1 MEDLTNKNFEGKILS
16 KERPAVVKFFTPT
29 CSNCQKFAPIFEAT
43 ASDNQKGADFFRLNG
58 EDYLSVAKKYTVL
71 VVPTLLFF
79 RHGILVKKMT
89 GVQPQK
95 KIEKVIEAI
104 YSYSEEEARA
114 NEYKSFFQKIFGK

>member
-1 MEDLTNKNFEGKILS
+1 MENLTNKNFEDKVLS
-16 KERPAVVKFFTPT
+16 RERPAIVKFFTPS
-29 CSNCQKFAPIFEAT
+29 CSNCQKFAPIFETT
-43 ASDNQKGADFFRLNG
+43 ASANEKTADFFRLNG

-89 GVQPQK
+89 GIQTQK
-95 KIEKVIEAI
+95 KIEKVIGTIA
-104 YSYSEEEARA
+104 SYSEEDSKA

>member
-1 MEDLTNKNFEGKILS
+1 MENLTNKNFEEKILS
-16 KERPAVVKFFTPT
+16 KQLPAVVKFFTPS
-29 CSNCQKFAPIFEAT
+29 CSNCEKFAPIFEDT
-43 ASDNQKGADFFRLNG
+43 ASANEKNADFFRLNG

-89 GVQPQK
+89 GVQSQK
-95 KIEKVIEAI
+95 KIEKVIGTIA
-104 YSYSEEEARA
+104 SYSEEEAKS